1 MSTRPSFR
9 SQTGFTLIEL
19 LVVIAIIA
27 VLIGLLLPA
36 VQKVREAAAR
46 MQESSRLSH
55 LAADLNGFA
64 DGSVR
69 IQRSAALIALPAVQ
83 SGDNGTFDQSVLQ
96 AVCGDLLETDRSAAA
111 LLARIS
117 SMLQPPPRNASASQ
131 RGRGDHD
138 GDDDGARLSRRDRDM
153 LLDAQSALTES
164 QGAVRQIE
172 TALSKVFPC
181 GIRIGAADAGA
192 PGVHAQ

>member
-1 MSTRPSFR
+1 MNRRQVFR
-9 SQTGFTLIEL
+9 SHAGFTLIEL

-83 SGDNGTFDQSVLQ
+83 SGENGTFDQSVLQ

-117 SMLQPPPRNASASQ
+117 TMLQSPPRNASASQ

-138 GDDDGARLSRRDRDM
+138 GDDDGARLSRRDRDI
-153 LLDAQSALTES
+153 LLDAQSALMES
-164 QGAVRQIE
+164 QGAVKQIE
-172 TALSKVFPC
+172 TALSKIFPC
-181 GIRIGAADAGA
+181 GIRTAAADAGA
-192 PGVHAQ
+192 AGVLVQ

>member
-1 MSTRPSFR
+1 MTRRQSFG
-9 SQTGFTLIEL
+9 SQAGFTLIEL

-46 MQESSRLSH
+46 MQESSGLSR
-55 LAADLNGFA
+55 LAADLNAFA

-83 SGDNGTFDQSVLQ
+83 SGENGTFDQSALQ
-96 AVCGDLLETDRSAAA
+96 AVCGDLLDTDRSAAA

-117 SMLQPPPRNASASQ
+117 TTLQPPSRNASASDR
-131 RGRGDHD
+131 RGGHD
-138 GDDDGARLSRRDRDM
+138 GDGDGTRLSHHDREL
-153 LLDAQSALTES
+153 LLDAQSAVGEA

-172 TALSKVFPC
+172 TALSKVYSC
-181 GIRIGAADAGA
+181 GIQVGAAGAGA
-192 PGVHAQ
+192 PGAHPQ

>member
-1 MSTRPSFR
+1 MKRRQSFR
-9 SQTGFTLIEL
+9 NQTGFTLIEL

-46 MQESSRLSH
+46 MQESSTLSH
-55 LAADLNGFA
+55 LSADLTSFA

-83 SGDNGTFDQSVLQ
+83 SGENGTFDHSILQ

-117 SMLQPPPRNASASQ
+117 AMIQPPPRGASAFEQ
-131 RGRGDHD
+131 GPGDRD
-138 GDDDGARLSRRDRDM
+138 GDGDGRRLSRRDREL
-153 LLDAQSALTES
+153 LLDAQAGLTES

-181 GIRIGAADAGA
+181 GIPTGAADAS
-192 PGVHAQ
+192 GVHVP

>member
-1 MSTRPSFR
+1 MKRRQSFC

-46 MQESSRLSH
+46 MQESSSLSH
-55 LAADLNGFA
+55 LSADLTNFA

-83 SGDNGTFDQSVLQ
+83 SGENGAFDQSILQ
-96 AVCGDLLETDRSAAA
+96 AVCGDLLETDRSAAV

-117 SMLQPPPRNASASQ
+117 TMIPPPRNAPAFERS
-131 RGRGDHD
+131 GGDRD
-138 GDDDGARLSRRDRDM
+138 GDADGRRLSHRDREL
-153 LLDAQSALTES
+153 LLDAQAGLTES

-181 GIRIGAADAGA
+181 GIQAGAADAGA
-192 PGVHAQ
+192 SGAHVP

>member
-1 MSTRPSFR
+1 MNRRPSFR
-9 SQTGFTLIEL
+9 TQAGFTLIEL

-55 LAADLNGFA
+55 LSADLTSFA

-83 SGDNGTFDQSVLQ
+83 SGENGTFDQSVLQ
-96 AVCGDLLETDRSAAA
+96 AVCGDLLETDRSADA

-117 SMLQPPPRNASASQ
+117 GMLQPPPRNASSFE

-138 GDDDGARLSRRDRDM
+138 GDDHGGRLSRRDRDL
-153 LLDAQSALTES
+153 LLDAQSALSES

-181 GIRIGAADAGA
+181 GLRIGAADAA
-192 PGVHAQ
+192 VPGVHAQ

>member
-1 MSTRPSFR
+1 MNRRQSFHSR
-9 SQTGFTLIEL
+9 AGFTLIEL

-46 MQESSRLSH
+46 MQESSRLGH
-55 LAADLNGFA
+55 LSADLTSFA

-83 SGDNGTFDQSVLQ
+83 SGENGTFDQSVLQ

-117 SMLQPPPRNASASQ
+117 TMLKPPARNAAASE
-131 RGRGDHD
+131 RRRGDHD
-138 GDDDGARLSRRDRDM
+138 GDDDGDRLSHRDREL

-164 QGAVRQIE
+164 AGTVRQIE

-181 GIRIGAADAGA
+181 GIQIGAADAGV
-192 PGVHAQ
+192 PGVRAQ